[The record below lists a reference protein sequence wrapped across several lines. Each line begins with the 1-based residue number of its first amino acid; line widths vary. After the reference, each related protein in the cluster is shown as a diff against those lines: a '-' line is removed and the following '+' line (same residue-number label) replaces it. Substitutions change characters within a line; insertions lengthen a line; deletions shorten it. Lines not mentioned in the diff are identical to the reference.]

1 MIFNNII
8 DQLLIEL
15 SDNFLKS
22 PSKILVKKEALTL
35 EGITQFFINVKIN
48 DWKYD
53 VLKDL
58 YDTINIAQCIIYI
71 NSKNMYSKRKHI

>member
-1 MIFNNII
+1 M
-8 DQLLIEL
+8 E
-15 SDNFLKS
+15 
-22 PSKILVKKEALTL
+22 KILVKKEALTL
-35 EGITQFFINVKIN
+35 EGIKQFYINIRIS

-71 NSKNMYSKRKHI
+71 NSKNKLMEIFDRLNNDNFPVSYIRLRAFK

>member
-1 MIFNNII
+1 MNQKN
-8 DQLLIEL
+8 LL
-15 SDNFLKS
+15 
-22 PSKILVKKEALTL
+22 KEDLLTL
-35 EGITQFFINVKIN
+35 EGITQFYINIRVS

-71 NSKNMYSKRKHI
+71 NSKNKLNEVYNDLMKDNFPV